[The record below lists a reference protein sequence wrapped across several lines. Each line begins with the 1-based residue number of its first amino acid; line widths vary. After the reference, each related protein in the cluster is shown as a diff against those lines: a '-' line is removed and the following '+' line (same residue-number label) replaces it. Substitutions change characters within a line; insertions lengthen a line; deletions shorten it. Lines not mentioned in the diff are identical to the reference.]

1 MNIRNLLPALT
12 ALCALAG
19 SPAFAADMPT
29 KAYRPFIPAP
39 IWSGFY
45 AGINGGYGWAKV
57 GDVAAGASSSNLNGW
72 LGGGQIGYNWQAGSF
87 VFGVEGDI
95 QATGQKRSDNFTIG
109 GTAFSVD
116 QKMPWFATA
125 RGRIGYAWG
134 PWMAYGTAG
143 VGWVNYKLSVSS
155 GGASVSDNTTKAAF
169 VVGGGL
175 EWMATG
181 NWSAK
186 LEYLYMD
193 TGNTSVTLFGVPFTS
208 RAKDNIVR
216 VGLNYHF

>member
-1 MNIRNLLPALT
+1 
-12 ALCALAG
+12 
-19 SPAFAADMPT
+19 
-29 KAYRPFIPAP
+29 
-39 IWSGFY
+39 
-45 AGINGGYGWAKV
+45 
-57 GDVAAGASSSNLNGW
+57 
-72 LGGGQIGYNWQAGSF
+72 
-87 VFGVEGDI
+87 
-95 QATGQKRSDNFTIG
+95 
-109 GTAFSVD
+109 
-116 QKMPWFATA
+116 
-125 RGRIGYAWG
+125 
-134 PWMAYGTAG
+134 MAYGTAG

-175 EWMATG
+175 EWMAMG

-193 TGNTSVTLFGVPFTS
+193 TGDTSVTLFGVPFTS